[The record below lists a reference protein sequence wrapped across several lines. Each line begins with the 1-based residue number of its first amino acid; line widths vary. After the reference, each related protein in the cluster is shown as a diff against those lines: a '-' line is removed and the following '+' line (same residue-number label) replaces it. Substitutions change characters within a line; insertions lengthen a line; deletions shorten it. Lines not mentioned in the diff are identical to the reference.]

1 MKLKKILPYF
11 ILFLILT
18 ASITTAL
25 LINNKIINKK
35 IQTSNI
41 IINAQDS
48 NQPQN
53 NNQSDY
59 QNNLNINSTS
69 YLAMQEQFR
78 KIARDNLPAVVHITS
93 LIEQEV
99 PNFPF
104 FFPFGDPFSQNQPS
118 KREVEVFG
126 SGFIISKEGHI
137 LTNYHVVNNVK
148 DLKIKLMDGSE
159 YEGKVLGVDQDL
171 DVAVIK
177 INAPG
182 KILPVVKLGDSDS
195 IEIGDI
201 IFAIGNPFGLDGTF
215 TQGIVSAK
223 GRTSLGINQ
232 FENFIQ
238 IDAAINP
245 GNSGG
250 PLLNIKGEV
259 IGINDA
265 IYSQTGNYAGVGF
278 AIPINIVKKNL
289 NDLINGKPIE
299 YGYLGVTVYPMDKN
313 KAEYFG
319 LKEITGVI
327 IASIEPN
334 SPSSKAGLKNLDV
347 ILTYNGKKIQNPG
360 DLAFQVKSTKPGE
373 KVTLQILRK
382 EDGKIK
388 NLTVS
393 VIVEKRQTK
402 TSIGEKPNNW
412 LGVLVGDM
420 DPQTKEKY
428 KAYGVKNGVI
438 VLAVAQNSPAA
449 QLGIAEGDV
458 IYQINDYEI
467 TGAEQFYQVLE
478 KLKTAKKI
486 IILINRKGMSLMLS
500 IGR

>member
-1 MKLKKILPYF
+1 MKRFKGLVNYLILF
-11 ILFLILT
+11 ILLT

-25 LINNKIINKK
+25 FIYNHFSHKKETYNSFVSPII
-35 IQTSNI
+35 
-41 IINAQDS
+41 AQDS
-48 NQPQN
+48 SQNNQN
-53 NNQSDY
+53 NNQTNISDS
-59 QNNLNINSTS
+59 STV
-69 YLAMQEQFR
+69 YLSIQQQFR
-78 KIARDNLPAVVHITS
+78 KIAKENLPAVVHITS
-93 LIEQEV
+93 LIEQEI

-118 KREVEVFG
+118 KRQVEVFG

-137 LTNYHVVNNVK
+137 LTNYHVINNVK

-195 IEIGDI
+195 IEVGDI

-215 TQGIVSAK
+215 TQGVVSAK

-327 IASIEPN
+327 IASIEPG
-334 SPSSKAGLKNLDV
+334 SPSAKAGLKNLDV
-347 ILTYNGKKIQNPG
+347 ILTYNGKKINNPG
-360 DLAFQVKSTKPGE
+360 DLAFLVKSTKPGE
-373 KVTLQILRK
+373 KVTLEILRK
-382 EDGKIK
+382 EDGKVKTLNIS
-388 NLTVS
+388 L
-393 VIVEKRQTK
+393 IVEKRQSK
-402 TSIGEKPNNW
+402 TSSLDKPENW
-412 LGVLVGDM
+412 LGVLVGAM
-420 DPQTKEKY
+420 DPETKEKY

-438 VLAVAQNSPAA
+438 VLGVAKNSVAA
-449 QLGIAEGDV
+449 QLGINEGDV
-458 IYQINDYEI
+458 IYQINEYEI
-467 TGAEQFYQVLE
+467 TDPEQFYQVLE
-478 KLKTAKKI
+478 KIKNAKKV

>member
-1 MKLKKILPYF
+1 MKLKNF
-11 ILFLILT
+11 FSFVILFIILT

-25 LINNKIINKK
+25 FIKGKFFDKTDFTNNVII
-35 IQTSNI
+35 
-41 IINAQDS
+41 AQDS
-48 NQPQN
+48 TQN
-53 NNQSDY
+53 DQNS
-59 QNNLNINSTS
+59 QNNLVNTNSS
-69 YLAMQEQFR
+69 NYIALQQQFN
-78 KIARDNLPAVVHITS
+78 KIAKDNLPAVVHITS

-104 FFPFGDPFSQNQPS
+104 YFPFGDPFSQDQTQ
-118 KREVEVFG
+118 KRQVEVFG

-177 INAPG
+177 INAEG
-182 KILPVVKLGDSDS
+182 KILPVAKLGDSDS

-215 TQGIVSAK
+215 TQGIISAK

-289 NDLINGKPIE
+289 NELISGRPIE
-299 YGYLGVTVYPMDKN
+299 YGYIGVTVYPMDQS

-319 LKEITGVI
+319 LKEISGVI
-327 IASIEPN
+327 IASIEPG
-334 SPSSKAGLKNLDV
+334 SPAAKAGLKNLDV
-347 ILTYNGKKIQNPG
+347 ILSYNGKKVTNPG
-360 DLAFQVKSTKPGE
+360 DLAFFVKSTKPGE
-373 KVTLQILRK
+373 KVNLQILRK
-382 EDGKIK
+382 EASKIK
-388 NLTVS
+388 NLTLT
-393 VIVEKRQTK
+393 IIIEKRQTK
-402 TSIGEKPNNW
+402 TSSLDKPNNW
-412 LGVLVGDM
+412 LGVIVTAL
-420 DPQTKEKY
+420 DPETKEKY
-428 KAYGVKNGVI
+428 KAYGVKNGVV
-438 VLAVAQNSPAA
+438 VLGVAKNSPAA
-449 QLGIAEGDV
+449 QLGILEGDV
-458 IYQINDYEI
+458 IYQINDYGI
-467 TGAEQFYQVLE
+467 TDPEQFYQILE
-478 KLKTAKKI
+478 KLKNAKKI

>member
-1 MKLKKILPYF
+1 MKFKNFLSYL
-11 ILFLILT
+11 ILFVLLT
-18 ASITTAL
+18 ASITSAL
-25 LINNKIINKK
+25 FIYNYFNNKNEVSLNK
-35 IQTSNI
+35 IY
-41 IINAQDS
+41 AQDS
-48 NQPQN
+48 NQNQN
-53 NNQSDY
+53 NNQTN
-59 QNNLNINSTS
+59 QPNINDSNLV
-69 YLAMQEQFR
+69 YLSIQQQFR
-78 KIARDNLPAVVHITS
+78 KIAKDNLPAVVHITS

-182 KILPVVKLGDSDS
+182 KILPTVKLGDSDS

-250 PLLNIKGEV
+250 PL
-259 IGINDA
+259 
-265 IYSQTGNYAGVGF
+265 
-278 AIPINIVKKNL
+278 
-289 NDLINGKPIE
+289 
-299 YGYLGVTVYPMDKN
+299 
-313 KAEYFG
+313 
-319 LKEITGVI
+319 
-327 IASIEPN
+327 
-334 SPSSKAGLKNLDV
+334 
-347 ILTYNGKKIQNPG
+347 
-360 DLAFQVKSTKPGE
+360 
-373 KVTLQILRK
+373 
-382 EDGKIK
+382 
-388 NLTVS
+388 
-393 VIVEKRQTK
+393 
-402 TSIGEKPNNW
+402 
-412 LGVLVGDM
+412 
-420 DPQTKEKY
+420 
-428 KAYGVKNGVI
+428 
-438 VLAVAQNSPAA
+438 
-449 QLGIAEGDV
+449 
-458 IYQINDYEI
+458 
-467 TGAEQFYQVLE
+467 
-478 KLKTAKKI
+478 
-486 IILINRKGMSLMLS
+486 
-500 IGR
+500 

>member
-1 MKLKKILPYF
+1 MKFKSFLSYL
-11 ILFLILT
+11 ILFIILT
-18 ASITTAL
+18 LSITTAL
-25 LINNKIINKK
+25 ILKDKIENKISRGD
-35 IQTSNI
+35 TFSNNLI
-41 IINAQDS
+41 LAQNSDQ
-48 NQPQN
+48 NQN
-53 NNQSDY
+53 NNQ
-59 QNNLNINSTS
+59 LSTS
-69 YLAMQEQFR
+69 DLSSAYLTLQQQFR
-78 KIARDNLPAVVHITS
+78 KIAKDNLPAVVHITS
-93 LIEQEV
+93 IIEQEV

-118 KREVEVFG
+118 KRQVEVFG

-137 LTNYHVVNNVK
+137 LTNYHVINNVK

-159 YEGKVLGVDQDL
+159 YEGRVLGVDPDL
-171 DVAVIK
+171 DVAVVK

-182 KILPVVKLGDSDS
+182 KILPVVKLGDSDA

-201 IFAIGNPFGLDGTF
+201 IFAIGNPFGLDGTV

-289 NDLINGKPIE
+289 NDLIAGKPIE
-299 YGYLGVTVYPMDKN
+299 YGYIGVAVYPMDKN

-327 IASIEPN
+327 IASIEPG
-334 SPSSKAGLKNLDV
+334 SPASKAGLKNLDV
-347 ILTYNGKKIQNPG
+347 ILSYNGKKVESTG
-360 DLAFQVKSTKPGE
+360 DLAYYVKSTKPGE
-373 KVTLQILRK
+373 KVTLQILRR
-382 EDGKIK
+382 EEGKIK
-388 NLTVS
+388 NLT
-393 VIVEKRQTK
+393 ITIIIEKRQQK
-402 TSIGEKPNNW
+402 TSNLDRPNNW
-412 LGVLVGDM
+412 LGVLVGEM
-420 DPQTKEKY
+420 DSATKEKY
-428 KAYGVKNGVI
+428 KSYGVRNGVI
-438 VLAVAQNSPAA
+438 VLAVSKNSPAA
-449 QLGIAEGDV
+449 QLGILEGDV

-467 TGAEQFYQVLE
+467 TDPEQFYQVLE
-478 KLKTAKKI
+478 KVKNSKRI
-486 IILINRKGMSLMLS
+486 IILINRKGMSLMLT

>member
-1 MKLKKILPYF
+1 MKLKNLFSYVILF
-11 ILFLILT
+11 ILLT

-25 LINNKIINKK
+25 LINNAINHKNSTVNS
-35 IQTSNI
+35 IV
-41 IINAQDS
+41 NAQDT
-48 NQPQN
+48 NQNQN
-53 NNQSDY
+53 QTNNQI
-59 QNNLNINSTS
+59 NLNDNSS
-69 YLAMQEQFR
+69 IYLSIQQQFR
-78 KIARDNLPAVVHITS
+78 KIAKENLNAVVHITS

-159 YEGKVLGVDQDL
+159 YEGKVLGVDKDL

-289 NDLINGKPIE
+289 SELISGKPIE
-299 YGYLGVTVYPMDKN
+299 YGYIGVTVYPMDKN

-327 IASIEPN
+327 VASIEPG
-334 SPSSKAGLKNLDV
+334 SPSAKAGLKNLDV
-347 ILTYNGKKIQNPG
+347 ILTYNGIKINNPG
-360 DLAFQVKSTKPGE
+360 DLAFQVKSTKPGD

-382 EDGKIK
+382 EEGKLKSLSLNI
-388 NLTVS
+388 
-393 VIVEKRQTK
+393 IIEKRQSK
-402 TSIGEKPNNW
+402 TSTLDKPNNW
-412 LGVLVGDM
+412 LGVLVGAM
-420 DPQTKEKY
+420 DQQTKEKY
-428 KAYGVKNGVI
+428 RAYGVKNGVI
-438 VLAVAQNSPAA
+438 VLGVAPNSPAA

-467 TGAEQFYQVLE
+467 TDPEQFYEVLD
-478 KLKTAKKI
+478 KLKNAKKI